1 MFHGIR
7 LAKVVYISILAFS
20 TRPLL
25 PSSLPVGRNH
35 IHKTANMNQVNFKKD
50 KNRTRA
56 TYRYGQRRAL
66 AISDYLLLAAPLQYM
81 EAVQFI
87 NELEQKY
94 PGKKDVRKTP
104 EFRLW
109 QKNQMGIS
117 NGNTSSTATNN
128 QPGDTRKIVEPKK
141 EMVLNIHLMDTAQP
155 QEISQ
160 PIPQASA
167 KPGPEWSEVNSI
179 FDQIPDD
186 VMNRMLKDISEDPS
200 LKSILDQFDMYEEE
214 IVDEGSL
221 SDIDIDIDCEFPLE
235 VPISPLSPLSPLGP

>member
-25 PSSLPVGRNH
+25 PLPLPVERNH
-35 IHKTANMNQVNFKKD
+35 IHKTPNMNQVNFKKD
-50 KNRTRA
+50 KNRARGLFR
-56 TYRYGQRRAL
+56 YRQRRAS
-66 AISDYLLLAAPLQYM
+66 AISDYLLLAAPLEHM
-81 EAVQFI
+81 KAVQFI

-94 PGKKDVRKTP
+94 PGKKDVRKTT

-109 QKNQMGIS
+109 QKNMLGIS
-117 NGNTSSTATNN
+117 NGKTPSTPINN
-128 QPGDTRKIVEPKK
+128 RPGDTRKIAETKK
-141 EMVLNIHLMDTAQP
+141 EMVLNIQLMNTTQT
-155 QEISQ
+155 QETSQ

-167 KPGPEWSEVNSI
+167 KPGPERGEVNSI

-186 VMNRMLKDISEDPS
+186 VMNRMLKDINEDPC

-214 IVDEGSL
+214 IVDEGWL
-221 SDIDIDIDCEFPLE
+221 SDIDGESPLE
-235 VPISPLSPLSPLGP
+235 QELNNLL

>member
-1 MFHGIR
+1 
-7 LAKVVYISILAFS
+7 
-20 TRPLL
+20 
-25 PSSLPVGRNH
+25 
-35 IHKTANMNQVNFKKD
+35 MNQVNFKKN

-56 TYRYGQRRAL
+56 QYRYGQRRAL
-66 AISDYLLLAAPLQYM
+66 AISDYLLLAAPLQHM

-104 EFRLW
+104 EFRLF
-109 QKNQMGIS
+109 QKTQLGISNGKTSSTAMGIS
-117 NGNTSSTATNN
+117 NGKTSSTATNN
-128 QPGDTRKIVEPKK
+128 QPGDTLKIVESEK
-141 EMVLNIHLMDTAQP
+141 EMVLNIQLMNTPQT

-167 KPGPEWSEVNSI
+167 KPGSEWSEVNSI

-186 VMNRMLKDISEDPS
+186 VMNRMLKDINEDPC

-235 VPISPLSPLSPLGP
+235 QELNKLF

>member
-25 PSSLPVGRNH
+25 PLPLPVERNH

-50 KNRTRA
+50 KNRARGLFR
-56 TYRYGQRRAL
+56 YRQRRAS
-66 AISDYLLLAAPLQYM
+66 AISDYLLLAAPLQHM
-81 EAVQFI
+81 KAVQFI
-87 NELEQKY
+87 DELEQKY

-109 QKNQMGIS
+109 QKNQLGIS
-117 NGNTSSTATNN
+117 DSKTPSTATNN
-128 QPGDTRKIVEPKK
+128 QPDEECDRHTYGTQQIVESRK
-141 EMVLNIHLMDTAQP
+141 EMVLNIQLINTAQP

-160 PIPQASA
+160 PIPQASV
-167 KPGPEWSEVNSI
+167 KSGPEQSEVSSI

-186 VMNRMLKDISEDPS
+186 VMNRMLKDINEDPC
-200 LKSILDQFDMYEEE
+200 LKSILDQFDMYEET
-214 IVDEGSL
+214 IDEGWL
-221 SDIDIDIDCEFPLE
+221 SDIDIDCEFPLE
-235 VPISPLSPLSPLGP
+235 EELNKLL

>member
-25 PSSLPVGRNH
+25 PSPLPVERNH

-56 TYRYGQRRAL
+56 LFRYRQRRAS
-66 AISDYLLLAAPLQYM
+66 AISDYLLLAAPVQHM
-81 EAVQFI
+81 EAVQFV

-109 QKNQMGIS
+109 QKNQLGIS
-117 NGNTSSTATNN
+117 NRKTSSTATNN
-128 QPGDTRKIVEPKK
+128 QPGATGKIVESKK
-141 EMVLNIHLMDTAQP
+141 EMVLNIQLMNTTHT

-160 PIPQASA
+160 PIPQTSA
-167 KPGPEWSEVNSI
+167 KSGPEQSELNSI

-186 VMNRMLKDISEDPS
+186 VMNRMLKDINEDPC

-214 IVDEGSL
+214 IVDEGWL
-221 SDIDIDIDCEFPLE
+221 SDIDIDCEFPLE
-235 VPISPLSPLSPLGP
+235 QELNKLC